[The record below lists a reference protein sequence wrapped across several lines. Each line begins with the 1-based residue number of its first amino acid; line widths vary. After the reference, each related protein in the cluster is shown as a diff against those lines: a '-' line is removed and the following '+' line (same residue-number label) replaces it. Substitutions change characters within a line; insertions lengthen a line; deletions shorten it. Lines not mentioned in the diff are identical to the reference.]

1 MPSVRRNEQI
11 ASLKLINARDGEK
24 IFEIGTGGG
33 YLTFP
38 LARMVGLEGQIV
50 TADINEKGL
59 RDVLAAAN
67 MQGLP
72 IAIYHYQSD
81 YFSARKFAGLA
92 HDPFDKIATLATY
105 HHFDT
110 RGDPSS
116 GFIDTGDYG
125 RVALLKEAFAMLRP
139 GGELVIADVMH
150 DTIAQRYFDAIDDAV
165 HFHPI
170 GHPHGFFT
178 AAKLE
183 SELLNAGFSRA
194 EVQIRDVPWRFATEA
209 DAMFFF
215 HTFHQA
221 LCPQEESLAIA
232 RDILGFTRMGKH
244 YEMGWQ
250 LGFAKA
256 YKR

>member
-1 MPSVRRNEQI
+1 MPAVRRNEQI
-11 ASLKLINARDGEK
+11 AALNLINAKDGEK

-38 LARMVGLEGQIV
+38 LARMVGLEGQVV
-50 TADINEKGL
+50 TADIDEKGL
-59 RDVLAAAN
+59 RAVLATAKI
-67 MQGLP
+67 QGLP
-72 IAIYHYQSD
+72 IFIYHYQSD
-81 YFSARKFAGLA
+81 YFSSKKFAGLE

-110 RGDPSS
+110 RGDPAS
-116 GFIDTGDYG
+116 GFVNTGDHG
-125 RVALLKEAFAMLRP
+125 RVALLREAFAMLRP
-139 GGELVIADVMH
+139 GGVLVIVDVMH
-150 DTIAQRYFDAIDDAV
+150 DTRTQKYFDAIDDAV

-170 GHPHGFFT
+170 GHPHDFFP
-178 AAKLE
+178 AAQLE
-183 SELLNAGFSRA
+183 SELLHAGFA
-194 EVQIRDVPWRFATEA
+194 KVEVQIRDVPWRFATEA

-221 LCPQEESLAIA
+221 LCPAAESFRIA
-232 RDILGFTRMGKH
+232 RDILGFYKTGEY

-256 YKR
+256 YKG